1 MLNYINIAEAFV
13 RVEIIIFDK
22 QLETEVYNDAFLS
35 YVTYLRDPTN
45 CFKYFWIFESLMFEN
60 QPQEQQTGFFNLKYR
75 DIMSKM
81 KKLGEIQQE
90 ISIGRRIL

>member
-35 YVTYLRDPTN
+35 
-45 CFKYFWIFESLMFEN
+45 
-60 QPQEQQTGFFNLKYR
+60 
-75 DIMSKM
+75 
-81 KKLGEIQQE
+81 
-90 ISIGRRIL
+90 